1 MNHTN
6 TATNAGLAQL
16 GVLNSYEVTR
26 NIATVKVVDDTTEF
40 SQFNLWDAI
49 HPDFRSHHFDMY
61 HFQPWPWGNNVVNM
75 ELLRGLQE
83 RRLSRLVK
91 MEEKIEAKPRPPSLS
106 EFKNVM

>member
-61 HFQPWPWGNNVVNM
+61 HLQPWGSNVVNM